1 MNVWAKMV
9 TALKGGVNEAGELVV
24 DHQALR
30 ILDQEMREADAELR
44 QSKSH
49 LVELMAQ
56 HKVAVDKMIVI
67 TSQIH
72 DYEGYAVQALGKGD
86 EALALEV
93 SGKIAELE
101 KLHADAT
108 GIAFATE
115 SNVTRL
121 KLAVNQAEGNLQ
133 RLKQQVD
140 TVKANQSV
148 LRAQKT
154 VAERYAG
161 SDSRLQTALETL
173 ERIKSKQEVEAA
185 RLDAARQLVE
195 EEQHDPLQQKLENA
209 GIIGTRNQ
217 AADVLARI
225 KARKP

>member
-56 HKVAVDKMIVI
+56 HKVAADKMTAIGG
-67 TSQIH
+67 QIQE
-72 DYEGYAVQALGKGD
+72 YEGYAIQALGKGD

-101 KLHADAT
+101 KQHVDAT
-108 GIAFATE
+108 GIAAAAET
-115 SNVTRL
+115 NVTRL
-121 KLAVNQAEGNLQ
+121 KLAVNQAEANLQ

-154 VAERYAG
+154 VAERYSG

-173 ERIKSKQEVEAA
+173 ERIKSKQEIEAA
-185 RLDAARQLVE
+185 RLDAARQIVDE
-195 EEQHDPLQQKLENA
+195 KQHDPLKQKLENA

-225 KARKP
+225 KAKQP